1 MSMAGDS
8 ESCHLGAGG
17 SGPYRLET
25 PGGTGDS
32 CPYRPET
39 LGLVDPRNLRG
50 VLIGVFHL
58 W

>member
-1 MSMAGDS
+1 L
-8 ESCHLGAGG
+8 HLGAGG